1 MFRRDLLVLSLPALV
16 GAFGCTTVGPSI
28 VFSGL
33 PAAIVHGGTYT
44 LTLTGSPGS
53 SAGLWTYTLSSTC
66 GGTFTSTTTPNNGPA
81 NPITIGPTNASTVQ
95 VSFTVTNP
103 TADLSV
109 TKSDTPDPVGVGYE
123 LTYTLTVGNVGTCT
137 ITAKLTT
144 ASGRQAT
151 TSQNTGVGAANVQ
164 LTDTL
169 PNPVTFGSATPSQGT
184 CTVSFPTVTCDLGT
198 IANGGSATVT
208 IKVTPQAGAVPSITN
223 TASVTGAITDS
234 NAANDSDSED
244 TTVTPVADLSVT
256 KDDNPDPVNA
266 TQNVTYTVTVTN
278 NGPSAAT
285 NVVLTDTLPA
295 SVTFVSVTPGA
306 PTCAHNTGII
316 TCTWASIP
324 AAGSQTVTI
333 VVTATGASVPSV
345 TNTASVSAAEFDPN
359 TANNSDTET
368 TTVNPAA
375 DLAVTKSDN
384 PDPVNVGD
392 NLTYTVTVTNNGP
405 NNATGV
411 TVTDTL
417 PAKVTFVS
425 ASAGCTYNNVP
436 HTVTCNIGALNA
448 NANATATITVT
459 PQPDAVP
466 SITNSVSVTGN
477 EFDPDA
483 SNNSDTEDTTVNP
496 VADLSVAKSGT
507 PSSIVYGGGNVTYTV
522 TVTNSGPN
530 DATNVTLTDTLPT
543 NMTFQSAT
551 GTGWTCNHNAGVVT
565 CTRASLPVGPAPDIT
580 IVVQAKASG
589 VDLVVDDD
597 TSTCDYTG
605 TKTDTASV
613 TADEYDPNT
622 GNNSASADTTIN
634 KNYSTISA
642 AITAAAPGDTIFV
655 CPGTYN
661 ENPNVNKAL
670 TITGAGAASTTING
684 TAAGNVVTISS
695 SNVTLQGFTITAPAS
710 TANLSGIALATS
722 AISNITIANNVI
734 QNLVTTATYS
744 IGISIHAL
752 NTNVTVTNNQITN
765 IVSGVL
771 AYGVL
776 IWGSGGS
783 GVNNITI
790 QGNQVSAVQGQTQ
803 AGIGI
808 SVNDSAG
815 GVIVSGNT
823 VSNLTSPGAGV
834 RVVGIGTGGTAGTPN
849 NITIQNNT
857 VSNLS
862 WTGANIPD
870 AVGIGVADT
879 AQNVMIDNNTV
890 TNCGVGIGLST
901 SGTNIQI
908 VNGNDILN
916 NQVGIGI
923 GATPQAGWAA
933 NGNNIVGNVQFGV
946 FNTTTT
952 FFDAT
957 NNWWGDASGPLDN
970 AGTTEVPPCNTN
982 PADDL
987 NVDGSGNPVSNYVDY
1002 CPWSNTSF

>member
-1 MFRRDLLVLSLPALV
+1 M
-16 GAFGCTTVGPSI
+16 
-28 VFSGL
+28 
-33 PAAIVHGGTYT
+33 
-44 LTLTGSPGS
+44 
-53 SAGLWTYTLSSTC
+53 
-66 GGTFTSTTTPNNGPA
+66 
-81 NPITIGPTNASTVQ
+81 
-95 VSFTVTNP
+95 
-103 TADLSV
+103 
-109 TKSDTPDPVGVGYE
+109 
-123 LTYTLTVGNVGTCT
+123 
-137 ITAKLTT
+137 
-144 ASGRQAT
+144 
-151 TSQNTGVGAANVQ
+151 
-164 LTDTL
+164 
-169 PNPVTFGSATPSQGT
+169 
-184 CTVSFPTVTCDLGT
+184 
-198 IANGGSATVT
+198 
-208 IKVTPQAGAVPSITN
+208 
-223 TASVTGAITDS
+223 
-234 NAANDSDSED
+234 
-244 TTVTPVADLSVT
+244 
-256 KDDNPDPVNA
+256 
-266 TQNVTYTVTVTN
+266 
-278 NGPSAAT
+278 
-285 NVVLTDTLPA
+285 
-295 SVTFVSVTPGA
+295 
-306 PTCAHNTGII
+306 
-316 TCTWASIP
+316 
-324 AAGSQTVTI
+324 
-333 VVTATGASVPSV
+333 
-345 TNTASVSAAEFDPN
+345 
-359 TANNSDTET
+359 
-368 TTVNPAA
+368 
-375 DLAVTKSDN
+375 
-384 PDPVNVGD
+384 
-392 NLTYTVTVTNNGP
+392 
-405 NNATGV
+405 
-411 TVTDTL
+411 
-417 PAKVTFVS
+417 
-425 ASAGCTYNNVP
+425 
-436 HTVTCNIGALNA
+436 
-448 NANATATITVT
+448 
-459 PQPDAVP
+459 
-466 SITNSVSVTGN
+466 
-477 EFDPDA
+477 
-483 SNNSDTEDTTVNP
+483 
-496 VADLSVAKSGT
+496 
-507 PSSIVYGGGNVTYTV
+507 
-522 TVTNSGPN
+522 
-530 DATNVTLTDTLPT
+530 
-543 NMTFQSAT
+543 
-551 GTGWTCNHNAGVVT
+551 
-565 CTRASLPVGPAPDIT
+565 
-580 IVVQAKASG
+580 
-589 VDLVVDDD
+589 
-597 TSTCDYTG
+597 
-605 TKTDTASV
+605 
-613 TADEYDPNT
+613 
-622 GNNSASADTTIN
+622 
-634 KNYSTISA
+634 
-642 AITAAAPGDTIFV
+642 
-655 CPGTYN
+655 
-661 ENPNVNKAL
+661 NKAL